1 MKKIIL
7 IMIGIFLVS
16 MLFVYADTIHTIYVI
31 DPLSSKL
38 YFIPLNGS
46 SDSDIERLIFSFK
59 NGSYSD
65 NNGNFFIYAPPGDI
79 LNSGLNVELDLMNPE
94 SAFLDSLIDPNTG
107 KHFNALTISD
117 IKKMGLRADFGRIV
131 KPNIGINEG
140 QQVQDQTLT
149 GISEQVDQGA
159 NTSGQDLILDNPL
172 GQKEEVIT
180 LHPQEESNINWGVY
194 LSYGLALVLIIAF
207 VFYMHWVRKK
217 NAS

>member
-1 MKKIIL
+1 
-7 IMIGIFLVS
+7 
-16 MLFVYADTIHTIYVI
+16 
-31 DPLSSKL
+31 
-38 YFIPLNGS
+38 
-46 SDSDIERLIFSFK
+46 
-59 NGSYSD
+59 
-65 NNGNFFIYAPPGDI
+65 
-79 LNSGLNVELDLMNPE
+79 
-94 SAFLDSLIDPNTG
+94 
-107 KHFNALTISD
+107 
-117 IKKMGLRADFGRIV
+117 V

-194 LSYGLALVLIIAF
+194 LSYGFAVVLIIAF